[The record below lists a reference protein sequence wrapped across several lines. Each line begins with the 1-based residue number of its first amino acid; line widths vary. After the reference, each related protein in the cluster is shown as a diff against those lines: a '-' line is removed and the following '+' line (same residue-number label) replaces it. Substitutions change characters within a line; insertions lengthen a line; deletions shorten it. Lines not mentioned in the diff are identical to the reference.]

1 MKSKSKRVTH
11 SNKSRRTRKT
21 STNKSRKNKKTS
33 SRKTSSRKTSSKKSS
48 SKRKSKSPHNLTT
61 TYRLCDTCND
71 IKIVNGNIMSHNNEQ
86 WKHFPHHL
94 PVLGRKNGVLK
105 TTIDLG
111 KEKKNRLVYYFASKD
126 KFTPENLE
134 YPDAYDKSPN
144 NGLVFLDAA
153 GKACVYLDCPQP
165 YKEQGVSYMSH
176 IHLLVSNSKM
186 TQWEDGLI
194 TQGILC
200 KITRN
205 KVATHVYN
213 QDHLFINALSAD
225 YHNKFHIPTS
235 FNLYY
240 KDAKKMTVGKLVKCV
255 EKMAHAHPHMKKL
268 LKKMTVQEL
277 PIIVYC
283 YDKACSAGADL
294 ANELF
299 RAGFTNVVDYAGGI
313 IEWMGRNSRPKK
325 CD

>member
-1 MKSKSKRVTH
+1 MKSKSKKISR
-11 SNKSRRTRKT
+11 SAQSRRTRKS
-21 STNKSRKNKKTS
+21 STRKSSTRKS
-33 SRKTSSRKTSSKKSS
+33 STRKTS
-48 SKRKSKSPHNLTT
+48 SKRKSKSKPPHNLTT

-71 IKIVNGNIMSHNNEQ
+71 IKIVNGNIMYHNNEQ
-86 WKHFPHHL
+86 WKHFPHNL

-111 KEKKNRLVYYFASKD
+111 KKKKNRLVYYFASKD
-126 KFTPENLE
+126 KFTNKNLE

-144 NGLVFLDAA
+144 NGLVFLDAE

-176 IHLLVSNSKM
+176 IHLLVSDPKM
-186 TQWEDGLI
+186 KQWEDNLI

-205 KVATHVYN
+205 KVASHVYN
-213 QDHLFINALSAD
+213 QDHLLINALSAD

-240 KDAKKMTVGKLVKCV
+240 RNAKKMTVGKIVKCV
-255 EKMAHAHPHMKKL
+255 EKMALAHPHMKKL

-277 PIIVYC
+277 PIVVYC

-325 CD
+325 CK

>member
-11 SNKSRRTRKT
+11 SNKSKITRKT
-21 STNKSRKNKKTS
+21 STNKSRKTKKN
-33 SRKTSSRKTSSKKSS
+33 RKTSN
-48 SKRKSKSPHNLTT
+48 KRKSKPPHNLTT

-111 KEKKNRLVYYFASKD
+111 KKKKNRLVYYFASKD

-144 NGLVFLDAA
+144 NGLVFLDAV

-186 TQWEDGLI
+186 TKWEDNLI

-235 FNLYY
+235 FNLYIRMLR
-240 KDAKKMTVGKLVKCV
+240 K
-255 EKMAHAHPHMKKL
+255 
-268 LKKMTVQEL
+268 
-277 PIIVYC
+277 
-283 YDKACSAGADL
+283 
-294 ANELF
+294 
-299 RAGFTNVVDYAGGI
+299 
-313 IEWMGRNSRPKK
+313 
-325 CD
+325 